1 MLDYWNE
8 YPKIQENLIQVK
20 KLISQ
25 RLVINNKSIEEAIT
39 KFSSTGGKM
48 IRPALFFLFADFGEK
63 KQHEQLIKVA
73 ASLELLHSATL
84 IHDDIID
91 DSPTRRG
98 MPSVQSRFGKDV
110 AVYTG
115 DFMYTSYFELL
126 AECMSETPFLL
137 KNAQAM
143 KKVLQGELTQMTCTF
158 NPDQSIN
165 DYLRNIN
172 GKTAELIRLSCQE
185 GAYFGGAD
193 KKLQARAKRI
203 GSAIGLAFQVY
214 DDILN
219 FSLELGDEQKP
230 ILTDVQQGIF
240 TLPLLIARDNCP
252 KVVRPYLEQP
262 ENLSQKELIQLAFYV
277 DNFDGITGALK
288 FARKLTNKALNEIQ
302 ELPDG
307 DNKEILK
314 RVATQ
319 LLERS
324 Y

>member
-48 IRPALFFLFADFGEK
+48 IRPALFFLFADFGDK
-63 KQHEQLIKVA
+63 KEQEQLVKIA

-84 IHDDIID
+84 VHDDIID

-98 MPSVQSRFGKDV
+98 LPSVQSRFGKDV

-126 AECMSETPFLL
+126 AECMSHTPFLL

-158 NPDQSIN
+158 DPDQTIG

-172 GKTAELIRLSCQE
+172 GKTAELIRLSCHE
-185 GAYFGGAD
+185 GAYFGGSD
-193 KKLQARAKRI
+193 KKLQSRAKRI
-203 GSAIGLAFQVY
+203 GSAIGLAFQIY

-219 FSLELGDEQKP
+219 FSLKLGNDQKP

-240 TLPLLIARDNCP
+240 TLPLLIARDNQP
-252 KVVRPYLEQP
+252 EVIRPYLEHP
-262 ENLSQKELIQLAFYV
+262 ETLSRQELIQLAYYV
-277 DNFDGITGALK
+277 DSFGGIAGALD
-288 FARKLTNKALNEIQ
+288 FAEKLTKKALNEIQ

-307 DNKEILK
+307 KSKEILK
-314 RVATQ
+314 TVAVQ